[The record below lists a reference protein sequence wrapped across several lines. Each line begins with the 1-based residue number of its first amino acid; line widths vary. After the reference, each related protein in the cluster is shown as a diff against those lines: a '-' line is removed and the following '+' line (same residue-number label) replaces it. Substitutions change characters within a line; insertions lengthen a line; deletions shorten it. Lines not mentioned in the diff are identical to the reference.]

1 MFLMYGILAIFGIDD
16 LIVAV
21 VIAAVSIGASTIQQ
35 QQAKKAQEA
44 AQKKLREQ
52 QAKAGLQLAGQEL
65 AMTKEEMT
73 IQVGQRK
80 IQGLM
85 DALQTPAAPRILTL
99 PTNAPE
105 PTWVDKVNASID
117 SLIRGG

>member
-1 MFLMYGILAIFGIDD
+1 MGAIIAA
-16 LIVAV
+16 IVAIV
-21 VIAAVSIGASTIQQ
+21 GGMYVAKQQ
-35 QQAKKAQEA
+35 KKTQEA
-44 AQKKLREQ
+44 AQKKAQEQ
-52 QAKAGLQLAGQEL
+52 QLKAGLQLAGQEL